1 MKTYPLDP
9 QYKLLRHFRL
19 PLWRSGSAQL
29 QAAMRLWPC
38 PSDQRTEVC
47 TEQVAGPDGN
57 SIPVRVIRPRG
68 IRKNAPCLFYIHGG
82 GFYFSSAPYHF
93 TFAKE
98 YAVRADCVVVYPDYR
113 LAPKYPYPAA
123 AEDCWAAYVWTTEH
137 AQALGIDLNRIA
149 VGGDSAGGDLAA
161 VMTLMARDRKAVQ
174 PMFQMLIYPVT
185 DRRLETES
193 SRRYRDAP
201 VWNTALSE
209 KMWAYYL
216 PELPKEHIEYASPM
230 EAPDFAGLPEAYLEV
245 AEFDSLRDEGLNY
258 AAALEAAGVKVTR
271 HETRGTPHGFEF
283 VSNAPLT
290 LQTVRHRAE
299 ILKAAFENASAE

>member
-19 PLWRSGSAQL
+19 PLWRRGSAQL

-38 PSDQRTEVC
+38 LSDARTEVSLAH
-47 TEQVAGPDGN
+47 VAGPDGN
-57 SIPVRVIRPRG
+57 DIPVRVITPRG
-68 IRKNAPCLFYIHGG
+68 LPAGAPCLFYIHGG

-93 TFAKE
+93 MFAKE
-98 YAVRADCVVVYPDYR
+98 YAVRAGCVVVCPDYR

-123 AEDCWAAYVWTTEH
+123 AEDCWAAYVWVTEH
-137 AQALGIDLNRIA
+137 AQDLGIDAKRIA
-149 VGGDSAGGDLAA
+149 VGGDSAGGNLAA
-161 VMTLMARDRKAVQ
+161 VMALMARDRKAVQ
-174 PMFQMLIYPVT
+174 PMFQLLIYPVT
-185 DRRLETES
+185 DRRMQTDS
-193 SRRYRDAP
+193 SKRYRDAP

-216 PELPKEHIEYASPM
+216 PVLPAEHIEYASPM
-230 EAPDFAGLPEAYLEV
+230 EAPDLTGLPEAYLEV

-283 VSNAPLT
+283 VTNAPLT
-290 LQTVRHRAE
+290 QATVRHRADV
-299 ILKAAFENASAE
+299 LRKAFER